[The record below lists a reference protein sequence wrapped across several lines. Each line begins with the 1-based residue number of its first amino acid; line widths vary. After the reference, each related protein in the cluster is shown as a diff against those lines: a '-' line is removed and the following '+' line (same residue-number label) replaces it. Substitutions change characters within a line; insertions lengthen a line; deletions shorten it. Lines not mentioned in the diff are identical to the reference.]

1 MRPYTSCPTLSLWS
15 YLLLSPSLSSNHT
28 GLLAVT
34 CTNEALSHL
43 RSLHVLFHLPTM
55 LFPKKIHV
63 AYFQEPFRALFK
75 CQLICKASLTILFK
89 IVTPSPNHSAP
100 ITLASFPCFIAC
112 IYIWQTIY
120 FHYLFTLECKYY
132 NGRDIFYCFV
142 HSCSQCLEH
151 T

>member
-15 YLLLSPSLSSNHT
+15 YLLLSPSFSSDHT

-34 CTNEALSHL
+34 CTNEALSYL
-43 RSLHVLFHLPTM
+43 RSLHVLFHLPAM

-100 ITLASFPCFIAC
+100 TTLASFPCFI
-112 IYIWQTIY
+112 
-120 FHYLFTLECKYY
+120 FPHSMYLHLANYVFSL
-132 NGRDIFYCFV
+132 FV
-142 HSCSQCLEH
+142 Y
-151 T
+151 TRM